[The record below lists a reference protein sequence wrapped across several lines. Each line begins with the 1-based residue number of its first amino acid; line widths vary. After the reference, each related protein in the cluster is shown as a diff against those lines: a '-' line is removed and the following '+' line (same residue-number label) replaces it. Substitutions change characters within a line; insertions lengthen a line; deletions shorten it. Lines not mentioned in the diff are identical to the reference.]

1 MHLTLQWQGDM
12 AFTNAPGSPAIE
24 LRSSAPGVTSP
35 PEALAYAVM
44 GCMAMDIVHVITKAR
59 HQIEAMTVRF
69 TGERAA
75 EHPRRFVS
83 MVMHFELSGDMP
95 AAAVERAIELSRT
108 KYCSVWNTIRPDVS
122 LQTSFAIRPRPVT
135 P

>member
-1 MHLTLQWQGDM
+1 MHLTLEWQGDM
-12 AFTNAPGSPAIE
+12 TFTNAAGSPAIE
-24 LRSSAPGVTSP
+24 LQSSSPGVTSP

-44 GCMAMDIVHVITKAR
+44 GCMAMDVVHVIRKAR
-59 HQIEAMTVRF
+59 HELDRLTVRF

-83 MVMHFELSGDMP
+83 MVVHFELGGDVP
-95 AAAVERAIELSRT
+95 AAVVERAIELSRT

-122 LQTSFAIRPRPVT
+122 LQTSFAIRPRPVA